1 MPSFHYMRGF
11 AFVIVLCTMLSLEA
25 CTEER
30 EHVAPAIHPRDSVSM
45 MVTYGVNTLIS
56 DSGVVKY
63 RIVAEEWEVNQNRN
77 PSRWIFEK
85 GLLLEQF
92 DLAMHE
98 QSYIQ
103 CDTAYYFD
111 VERLWKLRGRVRIL
125 TSSGVRFSSEDLY
138 WDERRK
144 EFYSNQ
150 FSHLITPD
158 KELKGNRFRSDDKMT
173 KYSVRYTRGY
183 FGRGDFG
190 DSPRENMSKAEAD
203 SAKQHGRG
211 QAMPRRLNKN
221 Q

>member
-1 MPSFHYMRGF
+1 MREIVVAIFICMMF
-11 AFVIVLCTMLSLEA
+11 ALASCS
-25 CTEER
+25 EER
-30 EHVAPAIHPRDSVSM
+30 EHVAPAIYPRDSVPT

-63 RIVAEEWEVNQNRN
+63 RIVAEEWEINQNRN

-85 GLLLEQF
+85 GLFLEQF
-92 DLAMHE
+92 DLAMHV

-111 VERLWKLRGRVRIL
+111 VQRLWKLRGRVRIL
-125 TSSGVRFSSEDLY
+125 TSNGVRFSSEELY
-138 WDERRK
+138 WDERSR
-144 EFYSNQ
+144 EFYSNR

-158 KELKGNRFRSDDKMT
+158 KELKGNRFRSDDKMN

-183 FGRGDFG
+183 FDRGDFG

-203 SAKQHGRG
+203 SAKHQGRG
-211 QAMPRRLNKN
+211 QAMPRRINKN